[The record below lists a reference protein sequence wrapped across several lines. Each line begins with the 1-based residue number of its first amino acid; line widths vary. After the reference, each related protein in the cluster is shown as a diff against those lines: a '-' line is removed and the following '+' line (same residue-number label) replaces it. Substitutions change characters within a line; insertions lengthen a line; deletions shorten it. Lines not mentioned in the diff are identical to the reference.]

1 MLVVFETA
9 SIRTGEQSAVQ
20 RGKPLSSEDRGLLLE
35 LEYTRQR
42 LQRVNEELQLSNE
55 EFKSANEELQ
65 STNEELQST
74 NEELETTKEELQ
86 SLNEELVTVNAQLQ
100 SKLDELADTNDDL
113 RNLVNSTDIA
123 TVFLDNELRIKRFT
137 PEATRVSKVIAS
149 DIGRPFTDI
158 VSTVRYDGLMELA
171 RTVQQTLVVKEQEVQ
186 TADGRWYLLR
196 ILPYRTSSNVID
208 GLVLTY
214 VDISAYKRAA
224 KTMQEAQLYAE
235 SVVDTVREPL
245 LILNA
250 DFRVVSANRSF
261 YRVFSAEPDD
271 VERHP
276 IGRILDG
283 RFDRS
288 ELKTKLEKILV
299 EGGSVD
305 DMEVEAGLRASEE
318 RWLVNARCFKSSEE
332 QAPLIL
338 LAFERVHIS
347 SGKRT

>member
-1 MLVVFETA
+1 M
-9 SIRTGEQSAVQ
+9 
-20 RGKPLSSEDRGLLLE
+20 
-35 LEYTRQR
+35 
-42 LQRVNEELQLSNE
+42 SNE

-65 STNEELQST
+65 SANEELQST

-113 RNLVNSTDIA
+113 KNLVNSTDVA

-137 PEATRVSKVIAS
+137 PEASRVSKVISS

-158 VSTVRYDGLMELA
+158 VSVVRYDGLMELA
-171 RTVQQTLVVKEQEVQ
+171 RTVLQTLATKEQEVQ
-186 TADGRWYLLR
+186 ALDGRWYLLR
-196 ILPYRTSSNVID
+196 IIPYRTSLNLID

-224 KTMQEAQLYAE
+224 QAMKEAQLYAE
-235 SVVDTVREPL
+235 SIVDTVREPL
-245 LILNA
+245 LILNT

-261 YRVFSAEPDD
+261 YRVFAVERDD

-276 IGRILDG
+276 LDRILNG
-283 RFDRS
+283 RFNHP
-288 ELKTKLEKILV
+288 ELKTVLENILV
-299 EGGSVD
+299 KKTFVD
-305 DMEVEAGLRASEE
+305 DIEVETDLSSAGKS
-318 RWLVNARCFKSSEE
+318 RWLVNARCFTPPGE

-338 LAFERVHIS
+338 LAFEGCGMDKL
-347 SGKRT
+347 SGHRT